1 MASQYERELRQV
13 LAGVPAGVEAV
24 IRSCSELE
32 KNKMRLAIKRPFL
45 VVRAAG
51 SGMEGTGDLLALR
64 GDICF
69 PIEVKTTKPSK
80 LYLSGRTMDQYL
92 AMVNEG
98 QRCNLMPLYAH
109 RRKGVRGDSW
119 MIFRVETDN
128 LKGKLRQLAK
138 SIPPFPLNRNG
149 TPYLNWEEG
158 MPLHQFIAL
167 VCSNAATKSQSL
179 HSLEVRAIRDDFAS
193 QLDISNIIEQQIV
206 ATESDLVNKPSS
218 IKQQTDILAELARRR
233 SQ

>member
-13 LAGVPAGVEAV
+13 LAGVDKGVEAV
-24 IRSCSELE
+24 IRSCTEEE
-32 KNKMRLAIKRPFL
+32 KEKMRLVTSRPFL

-69 PIEVKTTKPSK
+69 PIEVKSTKASK

-109 RRKGVRGDSW
+109 RRKGIRGDSW

-128 LKGKLRQLAK
+128 LKGRLRQLAK
-138 SIPPFPLNRNG
+138 SIPPFPRNRNG

-158 MPLHQFIAL
+158 MPLHKFISL
-167 VCSNAATKSQSL
+167 VRSNAAEQSQTL
-179 HSLEVRAIRDDFAS
+179 HRLEVRAIRKDSAK
-193 QLDISNIIEQQIV
+193 QLNIADIIDEKIGV
-206 ATESDLVNKPSS
+206 TSD
-218 IKQQTDILAELARRR
+218 IKNQTDILSELARRR
-233 SQ
+233 SR

>member
-13 LAGVPAGVEAV
+13 LAGVDKGVEAV
-24 IRSCSELE
+24 IRSCTEEE
-32 KNKMRLAIKRPFL
+32 KEKMRLVSSRPFL

-69 PIEVKTTKPSK
+69 PIEVKTTKASK

-109 RRKGVRGDSW
+109 RRKGIRGDSW

-128 LKGKLRQLAK
+128 LKGRLRQLAK
-138 SIPPFPLNRNG
+138 SIPPFPRNRNG

-158 MPLHQFIAL
+158 LPLHKFISL
-167 VCSNAATKSQSL
+167 VCSNAAEQSQTL
-179 HSLEVRAIRDDFAS
+179 HRLEVRAIRKNTMKELDFS
-193 QLDISNIIEQQIV
+193 TILEEQLEPSNDIKN
-206 ATESDLVNKPSS
+206 
-218 IKQQTDILAELARRR
+218 QTDILSELARRR
-233 SQ
+233 SR

>member
-13 LAGVPAGVEAV
+13 LAGVDKGVEAV
-24 IRSCSELE
+24 IRSCTEEE
-32 KNKMRLAIKRPFL
+32 KEKMRLVTSRPFL

-69 PIEVKTTKPSK
+69 PIEVKSTKASK

-109 RRKGVRGDSW
+109 RRKGIRGDSW

-128 LKGKLRQLAK
+128 LKGRLRQLAK
-138 SIPPFPLNRNG
+138 SIPPFPRNRNG

-158 MPLHQFIAL
+158 MPLHKFISL
-167 VCSNAATKSQSL
+167 VCSNAAVQSQTL
-179 HSLEVRAIRDDFAS
+179 HRLEVRAIRKDSAK
-193 QLDISNIIEQQIV
+193 QLNIADIIDEQIGV
-206 ATESDLVNKPSS
+206 TSD
-218 IKQQTDILAELARRR
+218 IKNQTDILSELARRR
-233 SQ
+233 SR

>member
-13 LAGVPAGVEAV
+13 LAGVDKGVEAV
-24 IRSCSELE
+24 IRSCTEEE
-32 KNKMRLAIKRPFL
+32 KEKMRLVTSRPFL

-69 PIEVKTTKPSK
+69 PIEVKSTKASK

-109 RRKGVRGDSW
+109 RRKGIRGDSW

-128 LKGKLRQLAK
+128 LKGRLRQLAK
-138 SIPPFPLNRNG
+138 SIPPFPRNRNG

-158 MPLHQFIAL
+158 MPLHKFISL
-167 VCSNAATKSQSL
+167 VCSNAAVQSQTL
-179 HSLEVRAIRDDFAS
+179 HRLEVRAIRKDSAK
-193 QLDISNIIEQQIV
+193 QLNIADIIDEKIGV
-206 ATESDLVNKPSS
+206 TSD
-218 IKQQTDILAELARRR
+218 IKNQTDILSELARRR
-233 SQ
+233 SR